1 MTDSRRRLTASQ
13 VHDVVFSAPPIGK
26 QGYNAAEVDTFLGL
40 IEQRIEARN
49 QLSAHDVRNVGFNKP
64 PLFRR
69 GYDEDEVDTFLD
81 LATDTIAA
89 LEERQR

>member
-49 QLSAHDVRNVGFNKP
+49 
-64 PLFRR
+64 
-69 GYDEDEVDTFLD
+69 
-81 LATDTIAA
+81 
-89 LEERQR
+89 

>member
-1 MTDSRRRLTASQ
+1 
-13 VHDVVFSAPPIGK
+13 
-26 QGYNAAEVDTFLGL
+26 FLGL